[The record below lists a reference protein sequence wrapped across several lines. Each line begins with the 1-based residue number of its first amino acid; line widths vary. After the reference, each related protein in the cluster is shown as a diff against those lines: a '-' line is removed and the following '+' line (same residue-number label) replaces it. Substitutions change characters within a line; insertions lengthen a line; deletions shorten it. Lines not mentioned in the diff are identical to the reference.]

1 VFADLKATRFLLTKM
16 YYRIVLKEGASLINM
31 RQVREVSLRGA
42 NLTIYYP
49 TTFDGGFF
57 GRGFVKSN
65 EFYVFANENDSKAE
79 FEKIQKFLE
88 TESSKSAPL
97 G

>member
-1 VFADLKATRFLLTKM
+1 MFYRF
-16 YYRIVLKEGASLINM
+16 VLKEGASLINM

-42 NLTIYYP
+42 HLTIYYP
-49 TTFDGGFF
+49 TTFDGGFL
-57 GRGFVKSN
+57 GRGFVKPN
-65 EFYVFANENDSKAE
+65 EFYFFANENDAKAE

-88 TESSKSAPL
+88 MESSKSAPL